1 MLKIKFLGHSAF
13 IFETEKTSLLVN
25 PVLVNEEPVVPDD
38 LDVRLIAIT
47 NHLDET
53 IGNAVEISNTAKS
66 WILGN
71 EQTIA
76 RVKAKG
82 GKPWLLHPLK
92 YEVPYEIPGLKL
104 TPFQLHRTITNEEGE
119 TERVDNL
126 GLYIEMGQ
134 MRVSYLGD
142 TIVRGGFGSMEAD
155 VLITPVGNQGVFP
168 VKDAVSLCID
178 LQPRIGIPMGWSS
191 KEQLSKFDKY
201 IDQFGQ
207 GTVSVIMV
215 PPQELDLQW
224 AAGNEF
230 RYEIRDTFIQY
241 R

>member
-1 MLKIKFLGHSAF
+1 M
-13 IFETEKTSLLVN
+13 FETEKTSLLVN
-25 PVLVNEEPVVPDD
+25 PVFVNDEPVVPDD
-38 LDVRLIAIT
+38 LDVRLIAVT

-53 IGNAVEISNTAKS
+53 IGNAVSISNLAKS

-71 EQTIA
+71 TKTIE
-76 RVKAKG
+76 RIKAKG
-82 GKPWLLHPLK
+82 GKPWLLHPLE

-104 TPFQLHRTITNEEGE
+104 TPFQLHRTITNDEGE
-119 TERVDNL
+119 TERVDNM
-126 GLYIEMGQ
+126 GLFIEMGQ

-142 TIVRGGFGSMEAD
+142 TLVRGPFGSIESD
-155 VLITPVGNQGVFP
+155 VLIAPVGDQGVFP

-191 KEQLSKFDKY
+191 QEQISKFDKY

-207 GTVSVIMV
+207 GTVSI
-215 PPQELDLQW
+215 PIKPAQELDLYW

-230 RYEIRDTFIQY
+230 RYELH
-241 R
+241 